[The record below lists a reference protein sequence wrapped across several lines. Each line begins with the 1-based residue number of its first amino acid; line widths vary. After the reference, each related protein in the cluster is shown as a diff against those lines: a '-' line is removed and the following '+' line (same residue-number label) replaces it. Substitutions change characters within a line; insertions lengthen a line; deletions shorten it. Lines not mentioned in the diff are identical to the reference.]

1 MLGMIA
7 GNAFSRRVA
16 RHRLRGPDQLTKT
29 FKLRVTRRLL
39 RRANGRRF
47 VGLRFVAVRL
57 VALRLVVVRLV
68 AFRLVAPRFVTL
80 RFVALRVVALRFVGL
95 RLDALRFVAVRLVVL
110 RLGIGLELLEGG
122 CKGSHLHWS
131 PQDAVLEIW
140 CSCQIVN
147 HGRRFGSEA
156 RICFV
161 RETTVAKLR
170 LDRRE
175 TRHAQTLRPAGPLR
189 GGRTILQLIVAVN
202 RNV

>member
-39 RRANGRRF
+39 RRANGRRL

-110 RLGIGLELLEGG
+110 RLGIGLELLEGVARVHIYTG
-122 CKGSHLHWS
+122 HLGTRCWRS
-131 PQDAVLEIW
+131 DVLPNCE
-140 CSCQIVN
+140 S
-147 HGRRFGSEA
+147 RSAFRFGGQD
-156 RICFV
+156 
-161 RETTVAKLR
+161 L
-170 LDRRE
+170 
-175 TRHAQTLRPAGPLR
+175 LRP
-189 GGRTILQLIVAVN
+189 
-202 RNV
+202 